1 MSAFPAMVLEN
12 LDHVRSWP
20 MLRMEFVLLMA
31 DLRDDPNFS
40 ERAKHIGLLLADPQF
55 PTIEEIYFVPRRTGS

>member
-1 MSAFPAMVLEN
+1 MSASPVMVLEN

-31 DLRDDPNFS
+31 DLRDDPRYSN
-40 ERAKHIGLLLADPQF
+40 RVKHLRELLADPQF
-55 PTIEEIYFVPRRTGS
+55 PTVEQIYFIPK